1 MGNSAEVIVEGVNI
15 THDVCDALTD
25 LCRGDLARAEESQK
39 ALMIEERKQSGG
51 VRRTLPWGRLR
62 MRVAPEVYSFWAAKL
77 GAECWQDKEF
87 LGWLEKRFGDLVK
100 IKSKSAQTSV
110 LVA

>member
-15 THDVCDALTD
+15 THDVCDALAS
-25 LCRGDLARAEESQK
+25 LCRGDLARAEKSQE
-39 ALMIEERKQSGG
+39 AMMIAERKESGG

-62 MRVAPEVYSFWAAKL
+62 MRLAPEVYSFWAAKL
-77 GAECWQDKEF
+77 GAECWKDKEF
-87 LGWLEKRFGDLVK
+87 LNWVEKRFGDLVK
-100 IKSKSAQTSV
+100 IKSKSAKPSV